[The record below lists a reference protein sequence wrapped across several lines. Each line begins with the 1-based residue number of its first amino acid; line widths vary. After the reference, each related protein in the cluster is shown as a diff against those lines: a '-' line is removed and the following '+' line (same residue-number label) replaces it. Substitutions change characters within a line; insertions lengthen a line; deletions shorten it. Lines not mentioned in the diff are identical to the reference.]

1 MTKLLVVEPDKML
14 RQAFTVALF
23 PEFQI
28 QVVDALPDA
37 APKDVDA
44 LIVDAAALQG
54 RESESAP
61 RMPAVA
67 QWHLP
72 IIWIEGGHPARA
84 PDCGHCI
91 RLNRPVAKEALR
103 RALAQCLS
111 ATVAAKSGDGLSA
124 QAVTAVPRPKR
135 KAKKVTD
142 NATGESRNF
151 IELVDV
157 VEEDAAS

>member
-1 MTKLLVVEPDKML
+1 MSKLLVVEPDKML

-44 LIVDAAALQG
+44 VIVDASALQE
-54 RESESAP
+54 RDPDSA
-61 RMPAVA
+61 RKIAASA

-72 IIWIEGGHPARA
+72 MIRIDGDQPAPASAR
-84 PDCGHCI
+84 DRWV
-91 RLNRPVAKEALR
+91 RLNRPVAKAALLG
-103 RALAQCLS
+103 ALAQCLS
-111 ATVAAKSGDGLSA
+111 ATAAGRSKDGSSSGAA
-124 QAVTAVPRPKR
+124 QTTLETKR
-135 KAKKVTD
+135 KSRKKPN
-142 NATGESRNF
+142 NAVSDRGHF